1 MANVLLQ
8 NNQNIPTKS
17 NSLANLLSQ
26 AKTLGPSDAVFNQ
39 LYASNPK
46 FRELADSVKGMTPEQ
61 ACAKHGVNFNT
72 LLPFKW

>member
-8 NNQNIPTKS
+8 NNRNTPTKS
-17 NSLANLLSQ
+17 NSLAELFMQ

-46 FRELADSVKGMTPEQ
+46 FREIADSVRGMTPEQ
-61 ACAKHGVNFNT
+61 GCAKHGVNFNT